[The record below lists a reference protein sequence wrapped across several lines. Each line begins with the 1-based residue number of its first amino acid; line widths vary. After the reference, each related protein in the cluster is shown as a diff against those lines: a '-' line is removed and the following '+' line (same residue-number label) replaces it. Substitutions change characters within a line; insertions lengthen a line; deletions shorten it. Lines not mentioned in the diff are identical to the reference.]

1 VADNKGPN
9 QSSEVFS
16 QEFSGE
22 WDAPSFEVKKEQK
35 PPKKKRK
42 SWKLF
47 SRLKLACE
55 AFSEKTSLSS
65 GVCIRIDLNA
75 FA

>member
-22 WDAPSFEVKKEQK
+22 WDAPSFEVKKNK
-35 PPKKKRK
+35 NHPRRK
-42 SWKLF
+42 GSPGSYFL
-47 SRLKLACE
+47 
-55 AFSEKTSLSS
+55 
-65 GVCIRIDLNA
+65 G
-75 FA
+75 